1 MTSRPV
7 PRTTLVAILVAIT
20 AALIGRAWLQI
31 QLTDDGMAGAFA
43 ADLSYLVVPPI
54 LVFLLFPLWRS
65 QKTFVFSLFK
75 RNDLTWHIAVR
86 AVCIGVLLR
95 MLAKAK
101 LIAGV
106 SFGYYKSTNPE
117 AIVGPDFSFRLAA
130 PENII
135 LGLVVMAFLVPI
147 IEEIVHRGY
156 VMSALRRRGCVV
168 SVLVSA
174 LAFTVFHKYSSW
186 LFVFFA
192 GVVFGLQYWVTNSL
206 WPSLLT
212 HATINGLIQVE
223 QHFTSIHWNPRA
235 ADLPLWTPGIVA
247 VVLFALSLTA
257 LVMLLRKMTTGA
269 HEAPR

>member
-7 PRTTLVAILVAIT
+7 PRTVLVAVLVATT

-31 QLTDDGMAGAFA
+31 QLMDDGMASTFA
-43 ADLSYLVVPPI
+43 ADLSYLIVPPI
-54 LVFLLFPLWRS
+54 LVFLLFPIWRE
-65 QKTFVFSLFK
+65 QKAFVFSLFK
-75 RNDLTWHIAVR
+75 RNDLTWRIAVR

-95 MLAKAK
+95 MLAEAK

-106 SFGYYKSTNPE
+106 SFGYYKSTNAE

-130 PENII
+130 PENIV
-135 LGLVVMAFLVPI
+135 LGLVVMALLVPI
-147 IEEIVHRGY
+147 IEEIVHRGF
-156 VMSALRRRGCVV
+156 VMSALRNRGCIV

-174 LAFTVFHKYSSW
+174 LVFMVFHKYSSW
-186 LFVFFA
+186 LFVSLA
-192 GVVFGLQYWVTNSL
+192 GVVFGLQYWATNSL

-212 HATINGLIQVE
+212 HATVNGLIEIE
-223 QHFTSIHWNPRA
+223 QHFMSMHWNPRA

-247 VVLFALSLTA
+247 VVLIAVSLSA
-257 LVMLLRKMTTGA
+257 LVVLLRKMTTEA